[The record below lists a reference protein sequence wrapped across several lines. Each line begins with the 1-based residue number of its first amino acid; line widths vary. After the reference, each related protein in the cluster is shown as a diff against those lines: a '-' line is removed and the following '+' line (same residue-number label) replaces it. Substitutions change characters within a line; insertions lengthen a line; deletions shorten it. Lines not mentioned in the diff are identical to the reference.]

1 MLGETDQTVQQ
12 MVDEGVRQAY
22 NNPDNPLRASVL
34 MDPAGKRINTK
45 DNTPADLFTLIWFLA
60 TKLKFKSQPK
70 AAVLRTKLRW
80 LY

>member
-1 MLGETDQTVQQ
+1 MLGGKRIKTVQQ

-45 DNTPADLFTLIWFLA
+45 DNTP
-60 TKLKFKSQPK
+60 SGCSH
-70 AAVLRTKLRW
+70 
-80 LY
+80 